1 MRISRHKEVVPG
13 DLRTVVGRL
22 RDWAVAQAER
32 APDRGRRRCH
42 KAPSPLQRLSL
53 HPPAAASIMFF
64 TCGPNEAMVV
74 SGKSCPSP

>member
-32 APDRGRRRCH
+32 ALMEEEVPQGPFPSA
-42 KAPSPLQRLSL
+42 KAFSPSPSRSFNYVFHLW
-53 HPPAAASIMFF
+53 P
-64 TCGPNEAMVV
+64 
-74 SGKSCPSP
+74 K